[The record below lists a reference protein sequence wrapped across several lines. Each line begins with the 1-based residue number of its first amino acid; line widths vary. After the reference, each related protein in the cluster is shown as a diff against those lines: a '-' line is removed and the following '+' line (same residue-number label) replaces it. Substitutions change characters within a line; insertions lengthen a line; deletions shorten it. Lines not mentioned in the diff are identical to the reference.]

1 MNGNDRFNIMF
12 TSKES
17 ERFESDISNTN
28 FVSFY
33 FCNIHAMKSLCTC
46 DVELSKWRKL
56 DIFLLLFISRAV
68 FTCLVLYNV
77 SAAAKLVTRAVRA
90 VVSLARLRLSRAC
103 PAEI

>member
-17 ERFESDISNTN
+17 KRFESDISNTN

-46 DVELSKWRKL
+46 GTISKWRKL

-90 VVSLARLRLSRAC
+90 VASLARLRLSRAC